1 MTSPGSDAGRGRP
14 LASTVSARF
23 PEFPWDTIAEAKAR
37 AAAHPDGLVDL
48 SMGTP
53 VDPTPDVIQ
62 KALVDAADAP
72 SYPTVLG
79 PVALRQAAVDWLER
93 RFGITGLSA
102 DQVLASIG
110 SKELIGNLPTQLGL
124 GPSDLVVV
132 PEIAYPTYE
141 VGAQYAGCRV
151 VAADSTVKL
160 GPVRPAI
167 AYINSPANPHG
178 KILGADH
185 LRKMIAWSR
194 ERGTLLVSDECYLEY
209 GWEGE
214 PSSVLHPDINGGSLE
229 GVLAVHSL
237 SKRSN
242 MAGYRGAFA
251 AGDPAVLT
259 ELLAVRK
266 HLGFMLPVP
275 VQAAMIAALAD
286 DTHVDQQRATYAA
299 RRSMLRTALESAGFT
314 IDHSEGALYL
324 WATRGEPGRDTID
337 WLAERGILAAP
348 GDFYGPR
355 GHQHVRVAFTATDER
370 IAAAA
375 ARLTRD

>member
-1 MTSPGSDAGRGRP
+1 MTSP
-14 LASTVSARF
+14 VSARF

-53 VDPTPDVIQ
+53 VDRTPDVIQ
-62 KALVDAADAP
+62 KALVDGANAP

-79 PVALRQAAVDWLER
+79 PVTLRRAAVDWLER
-93 RFGITGLSA
+93 RFGITGLTA
-102 DQVLASIG
+102 DHVLASIG

-151 VAADSTVKL
+151 EAADSTVKL

-167 AYINSPANPHG
+167 AYLNSPANPHG

-209 GWEGE
+209 AWEGE
-214 PSSVLHPDINGGSLE
+214 PASVLHPDINGGSLE

-242 MAGYRGAFA
+242 MAGYRGAFIV
-251 AGDPAVLT
+251 GDPAVVS
-259 ELLAVRK
+259 ELLEVRK
-266 HLGFMLPVP
+266 HLGFMVPVP
-275 VQAAMIAALAD
+275 VQAAMIAALGD
-286 DTHVDQQRATYAA
+286 DTHVDQQRETYAA
-299 RRSMLRTALESAGFT
+299 RRAMLRKALESAGFT
-314 IDHSEGALYL
+314 IEHSEGGLFL
-324 WATRGEPGRDTID
+324 WATRDEPCRVTID
-337 WLAERGILAAP
+337 WLAELGILAAP

-355 GHQHVRVAFTATDER
+355 GHRHVRIALTATDER

-375 ARLTRD
+375 ARLTAG

>member
-1 MTSPGSDAGRGRP
+1 MTRA
-14 LASTVSARF
+14 VSARF

-53 VDPTPDVIQ
+53 VDPTPDVVQ

-79 PVALRQAAVDWLER
+79 PVELRQAAVDWLER
-93 RFGITGLSA
+93 RFGITGLTA
-102 DQVLASIG
+102 DHVLASIG
-110 SKELIGNLPTQLGL
+110 SKELIGNLPIQLGL
-124 GPSDLVVV
+124 GPNDLVVV
-132 PEIAYPTYE
+132 PEVAYPTYE
-141 VGAQYAGCRV
+141 VGARYAGCRV
-151 VAADSTVKL
+151 EAADSTVKL

-167 AYINSPANPHG
+167 VYLNSPANPHG

-185 LRKMIAWSR
+185 LRKMIAWAR
-194 ERGTLLVSDECYLEY
+194 ERGTLLVSDECYLEFA
-209 GWEGE
+209 WEGE
-214 PSSVLHPDINGGSLE
+214 PSSVLHPDVNGGSLE

-242 MAGYRGAFA
+242 MAGYRGAFI
-251 AGDPAVLT
+251 AGDPAVVS
-259 ELLAVRK
+259 ELLEVRK

-275 VQAAMIAALAD
+275 VQAAMIAALGD
-286 DTHVDQQRATYAA
+286 DTHIEQQRATYAA
-299 RRSMLRTALESAGFT
+299 RRGTLRSALESAGFR
-314 IDHSEGALYL
+314 IEHSEGGLYL
-324 WATRGEPGRDTID
+324 WTTRDEPCRDTID

-355 GHQHVRVAFTATDER
+355 GHQHVRIALTATDER

-375 ARLTRD
+375 ARLTEA

>member
-1 MTSPGSDAGRGRP
+1 MTLP
-14 LASTVSARF
+14 VSGRF

-37 AAAHPDGLVDL
+37 AAAHPDGIVDL

-53 VDPTPDVIQ
+53 VDPTPDAVQ
-62 KALVDAADAP
+62 KALVDAANAP

-79 PVALRQAAVDWLER
+79 PVALRQAVVDWLER
-93 RFGITGLSA
+93 RFGITGLTA

-124 GPSDLVVV
+124 GPNDLVVV
-132 PEIAYPTYE
+132 PELAYPTYE

-151 VAADSTVKL
+151 EAADSTLKL

-178 KILGADH
+178 RILGPDH
-185 LRKMIAWSR
+185 LRKMIAWTR

-209 GWEGE
+209 AWEGE

-229 GVLAVHSL
+229 GILAVHSL

-242 MAGYRGAFA
+242 MAGYRGAFI
-251 AGDPAVLT
+251 AGDTAVVS

-275 VQAAMIAALAD
+275 VQAAMIAALGD
-286 DTHVDQQRATYAA
+286 DSHVDQQRATYAA
-299 RRSMLRTALESAGFT
+299 RRLILRTALEAAGFT
-314 IDHSEGALYL
+314 VDHSEGALFL
-324 WATRGEPGRDTID
+324 WVTRGEPCRDTID

-355 GHQHVRVAFTATDER
+355 GHQHVRLALTATDER
-370 IAAAA
+370 IASAA
-375 ARLTRD
+375 ARLGSG